1 MKPRLMF
8 GAARAAFLVVGWSGS
23 DAAAPTKPT
32 GERSENELYGEGYL
46 GLLNT
51 LEEAYGAP
59 HHHAGGRTQFAATC
73 YVGTT
78 TRSRVV
84 RCHRAAATIGPV
96 SGSPANHPLRLS

>member
-59 HHHAGGRTQFAATC
+59 HHHATTPAVARNSPRRVTSGQRHGRAWFGAT
-73 YVGTT
+73 VRLP
-78 TRSRVV
+78 RSG
-84 RCHRAAATIGPV
+84 RCPGARRTI
-96 SGSPANHPLRLS
+96 L